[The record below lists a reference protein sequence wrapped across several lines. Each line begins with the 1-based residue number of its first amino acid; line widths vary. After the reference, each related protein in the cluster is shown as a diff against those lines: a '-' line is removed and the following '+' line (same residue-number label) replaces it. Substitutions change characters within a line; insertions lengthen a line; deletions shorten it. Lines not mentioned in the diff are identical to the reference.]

1 MFSFFIQFIYI
12 WYGYYRNT
20 PKICQSKHITRKEIE
35 MRLSSKT
42 RYGLACTLYLA
53 NSSDK
58 VSVQQLSSDLQL
70 SPLYLQQVMSALKNG
85 NIVNSI
91 KGSGGGYELTRKSQ
105 DITLYDCLL
114 ALEPTLFEDTETA
127 TPNVDYHN
135 VLDMMVFTP
144 LNEKLI
150 EFSQSLNLE
159 QLSHKLK
166 EHQSDALMF
175 YI

>member
-1 MFSFFIQFIYI
+1 
-12 WYGYYRNT
+12 
-20 PKICQSKHITRKEIE
+20 

-42 RYGLACTLYLA
+42 RYGLACILYLA
-53 NSSDK
+53 NNSEK

-91 KGSGGGYELTRKSQ
+91 KGSGGGYELTRKPQ

-114 ALEPTLFEDTETA
+114 SLAPTLSEDTETA
-127 TPNVDYHN
+127 TQIVDYHN

-144 LNEKLI
+144 LNEQLI
-150 EFSQSLNLE
+150 EFAQSINLE